1 MSSFAE
7 TIDSFVLSIDGKPT
21 PTLARTPKIR
31 SIVGVRGFDL
41 SAVVSGWRLRTP
53 SGLSGEDLSSKDN
66 VPSATPL
73 RERRSDVGAKVFED
87 YQEMVYHRRIIR
99 SSGVLHTPSFQYD
112 SLYISIGGKINED
125 AVRFTKPAIL
135 TNHDFQSNAQYQMV
149 PAFIRYPRS
158 RSSQTLVIV
167 IDDFSDPEL
176 RLVNETVV
184 DQIQQKHTHIRIVL
198 YDTKLVVET
207 IDDFAKSL
215 VQWIIDQNLA
225 PEKCMIANYLRFRGT
240 HSVIDSQ
247 LEFKLPRVIQN
258 ALNAYTIIPQTNRP
272 DLPLDETKPQHKIL
286 NPIPKT
292 KPIAPYSGILYQWF
306 GYQYYT
312 YNIVFSY
319 KEYNAYMLKHLT
331 VMNLLEEC
339 CDMTTLVSGNVSN
352 MFMFEK
358 SREPKSV
365 ELLLTFLQHSVD
377 ITSYSKQP
385 TAICSRMNEFVP
397 EYVQQFALKCVR

>member
-1 MSSFAE
+1 MSSFTE
-7 TIDSFVLSIDGKPT
+7 TIANLIP
-21 PTLARTPKIR
+21 A
-31 SIVGVRGFDL
+31 
-41 SAVVSGWRLRTP
+41 
-53 SGLSGEDLSSKDN
+53 
-66 VPSATPL
+66 
-73 RERRSDVGAKVFED
+73 
-87 YQEMVYHRRIIR
+87 
-99 SSGVLHTPSFQYD
+99 SFQYD
-112 SLYISIGGKINED
+112 SLYISIGGKIND
-125 AVRFTKPAIL
+125 DSVRFSKPAIL
-135 TNHDFQSNAQYQMV
+135 ADYNFQSNAQYQMV
-149 PAFIRYPRS
+149 PAFIRFPRIRSS
-158 RSSQTLVIV
+158 RSLVIV
-167 IDDFSDPEL
+167 IDDFTDPDL
-176 RLVNETVV
+176 RLVNQTVM
-184 DQIQQKHTHIRIVL
+184 DQIQQKHAHIQIVI
-198 YDTKLVVET
+198 YDTKLAIET

-258 ALNAYTIIPQTNRP
+258 ALNAYTIIPFEDKSSQSIPRKPTP
-272 DLPLDETKPQHKIL
+272 SETIDNEKPHHKLL
-286 NPIPKT
+286 NPVAKT

-331 VMNLLEEC
+331 VMNILHEC

-352 MFMFEK
+352 MFLFEK

-385 TAICSRMNEFVP
+385 TAICSRLNEFVP
-397 EYVQQFALKCVR
+397 EYVQQYVPKYVR